1 VDKYFGEFSDVVKVD
16 ASPLA
21 PSAYEATSGSTTIE
35 LTADYLNTLSAG
47 SHTLSVG
54 FEGGVWVEEDFTIL
68 PDPTPV
74 PPTPSQPS
82 QPASPSYSG

>member
-16 ASPLA
+16 ASPLT
-21 PSAYEATSGSTTIE
+21 SSEYEATSGSTTIE
-35 LTADYLNTLSAG
+35 LTADYLNTLSTG
-47 SHTLSVG
+47 NHTLSVG

-74 PPTPSQPS
+74 PPVLPPVI
-82 QPASPSYSG
+82 SPSPSSSG